1 MPQERTSKLRR
12 RKGIPKVPQNFPLPC
27 LSSSC
32 PSKPGNMSINVSV
45 MDPRRGRKIQE
56 FMASTRKQA
65 YFAQYLKTIF
75 NYKTST
81 H

>member
-12 RKGIPKVPQNFPLPC
+12 SKGIPKVRQSVNQC
-27 LSSSC
+27 LCDGSQER
-32 PSKPGNMSINVSV
+32 KENKEVHGQHKKASI
-45 MDPRRGRKIQE
+45 
-56 FMASTRKQA
+56 F
-65 YFAQYLKTIF
+65 FAQYLKTIF